1 MRPYFTLLWATYCF
15 FCAALSIHAQR
26 LPEFTGGFSQN
37 EVPSIY
43 LTLPADSL
51 IAMYIGG
58 NNTDEYVATF
68 AYSGAWSDTSNMAVT
83 MRLRG
88 NTSIN
93 AQKKSFRVNFD
104 GVIDS
109 QEWQGLEK
117 LNLIGLQNDPSLVRS
132 KLCHDAFRQAGVFSS
147 QTSFVRVYI
156 NNEYMGLYQH
166 QEHID
171 EEFCKLYFDQQGDG
185 NLYKCTYPAS
195 LEYLGTNPDLY
206 KFAFWGTRHYELKT
220 NEWRDQYSDLAQFI
234 ALLNNTPLSQLECA
248 LPEVF
253 DVETYLKTMAIDV
266 ITGNWDNYSYNK
278 NNFYLYHHQLSDQ
291 FVYLPYDLDNTLG
304 IDWVGIDWTARD
316 PYAWSPS
323 NEERPLFERILE
335 IPAFRQRFTNYLIHY
350 GQDIL
355 SAYTIEAAA
364 NGWQNNIQDAALED
378 LYRTLDFGF
387 DNNAFLQAIT
397 EAWGNHV
404 DYGISDYLE
413 SRNGYL
419 SFQTEPITPL
429 HTTVHWVHASQPAG
443 ENAPSIQIRAFIEE
457 WMNEP
462 VALEV
467 SPDNATFSQI
477 NQFNDNGALGDLQG
491 NDQIYTAVLDNT
503 FNTDQLYYRL
513 RLIDGSYYPCEAK
526 MMWISTPSS
535 GIVINEIMTQNTN
548 AYADDFG
555 QYDDWVELYNVSNND
570 INLSGYY
577 LTDDISNPNKFPLPS
592 ITLAASDF
600 LVFWLDDDVEQGD
613 LHANF
618 NVGSNDNVL
627 WLIRTQTS
635 ELRIQDSF
643 APCISASNQ
652 SMERQIDGGET
663 IQLAEMPTP
672 GYSNVTTIE
681 ESITPK
687 LFAYPNPTTDILHF
701 TQTLG
706 SCILFDVVG
715 RELKRHTGIN
725 QIDVSGLPNG
735 LYTIRS
741 YEGQELQFVKVD

>member
-1 MRPYFTLLWATYCF
+1 MRPNIALLWVTYF
-15 FCAALSIHAQR
+15 FFSAALSIQAQR
-26 LPEFTGGFSQN
+26 LPEFTLGFSQN
-37 EVPSIY
+37 EVASIY

-51 IAMYIGG
+51 IAMYTGG

-93 AQKKSFRVNFD
+93 AQKKSFRINFD

-156 NNEYMGLYQH
+156 NNDYMGLYQN

-185 NLYKCTYPAS
+185 NLYKCTYPAT

-206 KFAFWGTRHYELKT
+206 KFALWGTRHYELKT
-220 NEWRDQYSDLAQFI
+220 NEWRDQYADLAQFI
-234 ALLNNTPLSQLECA
+234 ALLNNTPLSQLACA

-266 ITGNWDNYSYNK
+266 ITGNWDNYIYNK

-304 IDWVGIDWTARD
+304 IDWIGIDWTTRD
-316 PYAWSPS
+316 PYTWKPS

-335 IPAFRQRFTNYLIHY
+335 IPEFRQKFTNYLIHY
-350 GQDIL
+350 STNEL
-355 SAYTIEAAA
+355 SAALITTAAEA
-364 NGWQNNIQDAALED
+364 WQNNIQDAALED

-404 DYGISDYLE
+404 PHGIVDYLE
-413 SRNGYL
+413 LRNGYL
-419 SFQTEPITPL
+419 SFQTDPITSM
-429 HTTVHWVHASQPAG
+429 HTVVHWLHASRPAG
-443 ENAPSIQIRAFIEE
+443 ENASSIQIRAFMEE
-457 WMNEP
+457 WPDEP

-467 SPDNATFSQI
+467 SSDNVTFSQI

-513 RLIDGSYYPCEAK
+513 RLSDGSYYPCEPK
-526 MMWISTPSS
+526 MMWITSPSS

-548 AYADDFG
+548 AYADEYG
-555 QYDDWVELYNVSNND
+555 QYDDWVELYNATSSD

-577 LTDDISNPNKFPLPS
+577 LTDDLNNPNQFPLPA

-600 LVFWLDDDVEQGD
+600 LLFWLDDDVEQGA
-613 LHANF
+613 LHSNF

-643 APCISASNQ
+643 APCISSSNQ
-652 SMERQIDGGET
+652 SMERQIDGGEI
-663 IQLAEMPTP
+663 IQLAETPTP
-672 GYSNVTTIE
+672 GYSNVTAIAE
-681 ESITPK
+681 TPLVK
-687 LFAYPNPTTDILHF
+687 LFAYPNPTSGTMYFSQTIATCTLH
-701 TQTLG
+701 
-706 SCILFDVVG
+706 DAVG
-715 RELKRHTGIN
+715 RAIKQLVNANQMDVTELA
-725 QIDVSGLPNG
+725 NG
-735 LYTIRS
+735 LYTIRLPD
-741 YEGQELQFVKVD
+741 GQVLQFVKTN